1 MPSRHGAKSKGGFRT
16 LGWDELSALK
26 VPSDP
31 CILARR
37 DIALIRKRK
46 RVLKSSLVASLR
58 VFTTFIRLPKAHLPT
73 TARESALES

>member
-1 MPSRHGAKSKGGFRT
+1 MPSRHGAKSKEGFRT
-16 LGWDELSALK
+16 LGWDELSAL
-26 VPSDP
+26 SNP
-31 CILARR
+31 CGALAPAR
-37 DIALIRKRK
+37 ALICERK